1 MRLDG
6 NMASSALLIEW
17 AGAWPAGTPF
27 RQVEIVML
35 AQDVVNM
42 QLARVNATAWPTLEI
57 WSG

>member
-1 MRLDG
+1 
-6 NMASSALLIEW
+6 MAPSALLIEW